1 MHEKGMLMSI
11 KELKRRLQEK
21 GVAHGDC
28 VEKADLV
35 ARLFGSINSAT
46 ATTTLTSAPASVAPA
61 PASTSSIDDRA
72 RTATPTTSGDG
83 SSSSGGSGSGSSSG
97 SSSGG
102 SGNSN
107 GCDGG
112 GSGGGGGSSEACRV
126 ISLVGM
132 VDSNSEDLYDDSLFA
147 DLVQDTKEEC
157 EKFGAVVTVN
167 IPRPTKLPGG
177 GFSYTVRWFCAKVG
191 YMGVVK

>member
-1 MHEKGMLMSI
+1 MHEKGMSMSI
-11 KELKRRLQEK
+11 KELRRRLQEK

-35 ARLFGSINSAT
+35 ARLFGSINTAT
-46 ATTTLTSAPASVAPA
+46 ATKTRAFAPVSAAPA
-61 PASTSSIDDRA
+61 PASTGSINDRA
-72 RTATPTTSGDG
+72 RTATLTTSSD
-83 SSSSGGSGSGSSSG
+83 SS
-97 SSSGG
+97 
-102 SGNSN
+102 NN
-107 GCDGG
+107 
-112 GSGGGGGSSEACRV
+112 GGGGGAESADGSASGGAGGDGRSEVCRV

-157 EKFGAVVTVN
+157 AKFGAVVAVN

-177 GFSYTVRWFCAKVG
+177 GFSYTVSWFCAKVG
-191 YMGVVK
+191 CME